1 MKRRALVGARRG
13 LSEEYYAALMMRS
26 SRQRRC
32 IGGPCFTLNGQD
44 HLVVP
49 APRGFLIFCLIS
61 SPFIARNCANPFS
74 SVQNLRF
81 RYKGCPCPLSLNS
94 FLRRSC
100 SAMFTRSGRPVCLP
114 RCACSTLAKP
124 QSSKRGA
131 PALEPFSCFPFR
143 LGIILPLNRA
153 ELRNPSWSVRE
164 ALTDCNQK
172 ERATREERRL
182 SRGWL

>member
-1 MKRRALVGARRG
+1 MAGACGRPPGFGKRGVLRSPHDEKQSPAAVHRRSVLHPERPGPSRRTSAAG
-13 LSEEYYAALMMRS
+13 LS
-26 SRQRRC
+26 
-32 IGGPCFTLNGQD
+32 
-44 HLVVP
+44 HLLP
-49 APRGFLIFCLIS
+49 HQLSFHRAELRESIL
-61 SPFIARNCANPFS
+61 